1 MIWCGKSIMTA
12 MGNQWSIICSA
23 MDWVDVVVEE
33 IDTSKL
39 CSKNDNASS
48 IKMMT
53 FINCIDVLW
62 ESIQQLHR
70 VIFDPRSI
78 PFQDDSSVFTDKL
91 YESSDNEY
99 FKTIRACFSAHPVNL
114 NDRFNGEGKEQR
126 YASWSGGGFGC
137 KDFSVMLYS
146 NTKEGIYNSGYFL
159 FRVDNI
165 CGKTL

>member
-1 MIWCGKSIMTA
+1 MDRSLIDDFREKVNDHDMVWKIYHDCNGK
-12 MGNQWSIICSA
+12 NQWSIICSA
-23 MDWVDVVVEE
+23 MDWIDVVVEE

-99 FKTIRACFSAHPVNL
+99 FKTSRT
-114 NDRFNGEGKEQR
+114 E
-126 YASWSGGGFGC
+126 GGFLRPRWG
-137 KDFSVMLYS
+137 V
-146 NTKEGIYNSGYFL
+146 
-159 FRVDNI
+159 
-165 CGKTL
+165 